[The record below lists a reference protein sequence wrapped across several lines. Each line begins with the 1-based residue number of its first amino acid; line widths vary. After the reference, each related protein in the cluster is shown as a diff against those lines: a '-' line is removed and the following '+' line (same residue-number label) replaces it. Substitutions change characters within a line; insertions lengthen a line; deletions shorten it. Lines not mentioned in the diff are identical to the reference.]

1 MPTNAPQE
9 TPKDI
14 EEGQQQLATG
24 RQMIE
29 APSVET
35 ETVSNRNETDD
46 QIIPQIP
53 LRLHQ
58 KTSFNVE
65 DFKNEGMAKSDTIEG
80 SGDTKKVH

>member
-1 MPTNAPQE
+1 
-9 TPKDI
+9 
-14 EEGQQQLATG
+14 
-24 RQMIE
+24 MIE
-29 APSVET
+29 APSVEM

-65 DFKNEGMAKSDTIEG
+65 DDKNKGIASKDASED
-80 SGDTKKVH
+80 SGDKK